1 MIWHHDIVIHVRDI
15 VQGGQCERAEREG
28 HFILKCESD
37 KQGVQSTVIACDSRA
52 KPGGQLCWASLLEN
66 CLPSRSYLAPTNP
79 PPCPGLLGPR
89 RSLGIP
95 WMRRIQ
101 EWEDRRRRV
110 FCVDAVPSS
119 SWESGR
125 TDIRCI
131 APFAIYLFWPVLV
144 ITFLGPPFW
153 PKAISRTVAPKSR
166 VPKSRAAYPNRAQ
179 IAARASGHGS
189 GQN

>member
-1 MIWHHDIVIHVRDI
+1 MNAR
-15 VQGGQCERAEREG
+15 G
-28 HFILKCESD
+28 
-37 KQGVQSTVIACDSRA
+37 SRA
-52 KPGGQLCWASLLEN
+52 NSGGQLCWASLLAHAECGRRCHKVVALPPEVGHRKRLEVETGEAPSRPRLQAGTVSAKLVAEN

-144 ITFLGPPFW
+144 ITFLGPPLRC
-153 PKAISRTVAPKSR
+153 PGLEPGVSDSA
-166 VPKSRAAYPNRAQ
+166 
-179 IAARASGHGS
+179 GG
-189 GQN
+189 